1 MNMTNPSYRPLV
13 VQPVLLQHYSRPQGI
28 IDFLAEQLDPD
39 LHNLDFS
46 VSFTNYFTFSSAESQ
61 SSLSSLV
68 IQPNASHQISVSFSP
83 RVDSLANTILLIR
96 NNLTV
101 FDYVLLKGQ
110 GVRGVFSIDGV
121 QPGSEPLLFE
131 FTQAMMEKCR
141 CEGVWSHDEGVW
153 SHDESASSQRWFRLL
168 QVHTDK

>member
-39 LHNLDFS
+39 LLNLDFS
-46 VSFTNYFTFSSAESQ
+46 MPLTNYFTFSSTDSESA
-61 SSLSSLV
+61 LSSLV
-68 IQPNASHQISVSFSP
+68 IRPNASHQISVSFSP
-83 RVDSLANTILLIR
+83 KANSQANTILLIR

-101 FDYVLLKGQ
+101 LDYVLLKGR

-121 QPGSEPLLFE
+121 QPGAEPLLFE

-141 CEGVWSHDEGVW
+141 GKGEREREGGKGREGGGKGEKEGGW
-153 SHDESASSQRWFRLL
+153 EDHW
-168 QVHTDK
+168 